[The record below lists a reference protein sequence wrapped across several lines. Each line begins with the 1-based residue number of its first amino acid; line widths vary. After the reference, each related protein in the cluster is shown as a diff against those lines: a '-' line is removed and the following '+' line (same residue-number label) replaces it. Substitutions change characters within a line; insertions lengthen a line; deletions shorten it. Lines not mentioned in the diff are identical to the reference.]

1 MTGTIDLAG
10 DPNIGVYARVFED
23 MAIVYPG
30 GAPEAFTAT
39 LARELDLEIVS
50 TFIQGSSIIGSL
62 VAGNS
67 RGGLIVSGLAADEE
81 LAVLSEYRD
90 IFLLEGPMNAAGNVI
105 LANDYVAAVHPP
117 EMPLDVAEEIGSFLG
132 GVPVVRLTL
141 GGIKTVG
148 MAGFATN
155 KGILVHQRANDTE
168 IASLERV
175 VDLPIGLGSV
185 NMGSGLVGTG
195 LLANSRGG
203 YVAGSV
209 TTGFELGRIEEVFG
223 FLE

>member
-23 MAIVYPG
+23 IAIVYPG
-30 GAPEAFTAT
+30 APAEFTAA
-39 LARELDLEIVS
+39 LARELDVEIVS
-50 TFIQGSSIIGSL
+50 TFIQGSSIVGSL
-62 VAGNS
+62 VSGNS
-67 RGGLIVSGLAADEE
+67 QGLVVSGLATDEE

-90 IFLLEGPMNAAGNVI
+90 VFLLKGPMNAAGNII
-105 LANDYVAAVHPP
+105 LANDCVAAVHP
-117 EMPLDVAEEIGSFLG
+117 EMQIDVAEEIGSFLE
-132 GVPVVRLTL
+132 VPVVRLTL

-155 KGILVHQRANDTE
+155 KGILVHPRANDTE
-168 IASLERV
+168 IANLERI

-195 LLANSRGG
+195 LLANSKG

>member
-23 MAIVYPG
+23 IAIVYPG
-30 GAPEAFTAT
+30 APAEFTEA
-39 LARELDLEIVS
+39 LVRDLDVDIV
-50 TFIQGSSIIGSL
+50 TTTIQGSNIIGSL

-67 RGGLIVSGLAADEE
+67 QGLIVSGLADDDE
-81 LAVLSEYRD
+81 LAVLGDYRD
-90 IFLLEGPMNAAGNVI
+90 IMLLEGSMNAAGNVI
-105 LANDYVAAVHPP
+105 LANDYVAAVHPD
-117 EMPLDVAEEIGSFLG
+117 MSIDIAEEIGSFLG
-132 GVPVVRLTL
+132 VPVIRLSL

-148 MAGFATN
+148 MAGHATN
-155 KGILVHQRANDTE
+155 KGILVHPRANDTE
-168 IASLERV
+168 IAALERV

-185 NMGSGLVGTG
+185 NMGTGLVGTG
-195 LLANSRGG
+195 LLANSKG
-203 YVAGSV
+203 YIVGSA

>member
-23 MAIVYPG
+23 IAIVYPG
-30 GAPEAFTAT
+30 APGAFTEA
-39 LARELDLEIVS
+39 LARELDVEIVS

-67 RGGLIVSGLAADEE
+67 QGLVVSGLVTEEE
-81 LAVLSEYRD
+81 LAVLREYREVL
-90 IFLLEGPMNAAGNVI
+90 LLEGSMNAAGNVI
-105 LANDYVAAVHPP
+105 LANDCVAAVHP
-117 EMPLDVAEEIGSFLG
+117 EMEFDVAEEIGSFLS
-132 GVPVVRLTL
+132 VPVIRLSL

-148 MAGFATN
+148 MAGCATN
-155 KGILVHQRANDTE
+155 QGILVHPRANDTE

-175 VDLPIGLGSV
+175 VDLPIGLGSI
-185 NMGSGLVGTG
+185 NMGSGLVGAG
-195 LLANSRGG
+195 LLANSKG
-203 YVAGSV
+203 YLAGSV
-209 TTGFELGRIEEVFG
+209 TSGFELGRIEEVFG

>member
-23 MAIVYPG
+23 IAIVYPG
-30 GAPEAFTAT
+30 APAEFTEA
-39 LARELDLEIVS
+39 LVRDLDVDIV
-50 TFIQGSSIIGSL
+50 TTTIQGSNIIGSL

-67 RGGLIVSGLAADEE
+67 RGLIVSGLADDDE
-81 LAVLSEYRD
+81 LAVLGDYRD
-90 IFLLEGPMNAAGNVI
+90 IMLLEGSMNAAGNVI
-105 LANDYVAAVHPP
+105 LANDYVAAVHPD
-117 EMPLDVAEEIGSFLG
+117 MSIDIAEEIGSFLG
-132 GVPVVRLTL
+132 VPVIRLSL

-148 MAGFATN
+148 MAGHATN
-155 KGILVHQRANDTE
+155 KGILVHPRANDTE
-168 IASLERV
+168 IAALERV

-185 NMGSGLVGTG
+185 NMGTGLVGTG
-195 LLANSRGG
+195 LLANSKG
-203 YVAGSV
+203 YIAGSA

>member
-1 MTGTIDLAG
+1 MTGTIDLSG

-23 MAIVYPG
+23 IAIVYPG
-30 GAPEAFTAT
+30 APDEFTGA
-39 LARELDLEIVS
+39 LARELDVEIVS
-50 TFIQGSSIIGSL
+50 TYIQGSSIIGSL
-62 VAGNS
+62 VSGNS
-67 RGGLIVSGLAADEE
+67 QGLVVSGLATDEE

-90 IFLLEGPMNAAGNVI
+90 IYLLEGAMNAAGNVI
-105 LANDYVAAVHPP
+105 LANDCVAAVHPDM
-117 EMPLDVAEEIGSFLG
+117 EIDVAEEIGSFLA
-132 GVPVVRLTL
+132 VPVVRLSL

-148 MAGFATN
+148 MAGSATN
-155 KGILVHQRANDTE
+155 KGILVHPRTNDTE

-185 NMGSGLVGTG
+185 NMGSGLVGSG
-195 LLANSRGG
+195 LLANSKG
-203 YVAGSV
+203 YIAGSV

>member
-1 MTGTIDLAG
+1 MTGTIDLTG

-23 MAIVYPG
+23 IAVVYPG
-30 GAPEAFTAT
+30 APGEFIEA
-39 LARELDLEIVS
+39 LKRDLEVEIVS

-67 RGGLIVSGLAADEE
+67 QGLVVSGLASDDE
-81 LAVLSEYRD
+81 LAVLQEYRD
-90 IFLLEGPMNAAGNVI
+90 VLLLEGSMNAAGNVI
-105 LANDYVAAVHPP
+105 LANDYVAAVHPDM
-117 EMPLDVAEEIGSFLG
+117 EIDVAEEIGSFLS
-132 GVPVVRLTL
+132 VPVVRLSL

-148 MAGFATN
+148 MAGSATN
-155 KGILVHQRANDTE
+155 KGILVHPRANDTE
-168 IASLERV
+168 IAALERV

-195 LLANSRGG
+195 LLANSKG
-203 YVAGSV
+203 YIAGSA
-209 TTGFELGRIEEVFG
+209 TSGFELGRIEEVFG

>member
-23 MAIVYPG
+23 IAIVYPG
-30 GAPEAFTAT
+30 APAEFTEA
-39 LARELDLEIVS
+39 LVRDLDVDIV
-50 TFIQGSSIIGSL
+50 TTTIQGSNIIGSL

-67 RGGLIVSGLAADEE
+67 QGLIVSGLADDDE
-81 LAVLSEYRD
+81 LAGLGDYRD
-90 IFLLEGPMNAAGNVI
+90 IMLLEGSMNAAGNVI
-105 LANDYVAAVHPP
+105 LANDYVAAVHPD
-117 EMPLDVAEEIGSFLG
+117 MSIDIAEEIGSFLG
-132 GVPVVRLTL
+132 VPVIRLSL

-148 MAGFATN
+148 MAGHATN
-155 KGILVHQRANDTE
+155 KGILVHPRANDTE
-168 IASLERV
+168 IAALERV

-185 NMGSGLVGTG
+185 NMGTGLVGTG
-195 LLANSRGG
+195 LLANSKG
-203 YVAGSV
+203 YIAGSA

>member
-23 MAIVYPG
+23 IAIVNP
-30 GAPEAFTAT
+30 GAPAEFAAA
-39 LARELDLEIVS
+39 LARELDVEIVS

-67 RGGLIVSGLAADEE
+67 QGLVVSGLATDEE

-105 LANDYVAAVHPP
+105 LANDYVAAVHP
-117 EMPLDVAEEIGSFLG
+117 EMPLDVAEEIGSFL

-168 IASLERV
+168 IANLERV

-195 LLANSRGG
+195 LLANSKG

>member
-1 MTGTIDLAG
+1 MTGTIDLTG
-10 DPNIGVYARVFED
+10 DPHIGVYARAFED
-23 MAIVYPG
+23 IAIVYPG
-30 GAPEAFTAT
+30 APEEFTTA

-50 TFIQGSSIIGSL
+50 TFIQGSRIIGSL

-67 RGGLIVSGLAADEE
+67 RGLVVSGLATDEE

-105 LANDYVAAVHPP
+105 LANDHVAAVHPD
-117 EMPLDVAEEIGSFLG
+117 MPIAVAEEIGSFLA
-132 GVPVVRLTL
+132 VPVVRLSL

-155 KGILVHQRANDTE
+155 EGILVHPRTNDTE
-168 IASLERV
+168 IANLERV
-175 VDLPIGLGSV
+175 IDLPIGLGSV

-195 LLANSRGG
+195 LLANSKG
-203 YVAGSV
+203 YLAGSA

-223 FLE
+223 YLE

>member
-1 MTGTIDLAG
+1 MTGTIDLTG

-23 MAIVYPG
+23 IAIVYPG
-30 GAPEAFTAT
+30 APEGFTAT
-39 LARELDLEIVS
+39 LAQELDIEIVS

-67 RGGLIVSGLAADEE
+67 QGLVVSGLAADEE

-90 IFLLEGPMNAAGNVI
+90 IFLLEGAMNAAGNVI
-105 LANDYVAAVHPP
+105 LANDYVAAVHP
-117 EMPLDVAEEIGSFLG
+117 EMPFDVAEEIGSFL

-168 IASLERV
+168 IANLERV

-185 NMGSGLVGTG
+185 NMGGGLVGTG
-195 LLANSRGG
+195 LLANSKG
-203 YVAGSV
+203 YVAGSA

-223 FLE
+223 YLE

>member
-1 MTGTIDLAG
+1 MTGTIDLTG
-10 DPNIGVYARVFED
+10 DPHIGVYTRAFED
-23 MAIVYPG
+23 IAIVYPG
-30 GAPEAFTAT
+30 APEEFTAA

-50 TFIQGSSIIGSL
+50 TFIQGSRIIGSL

-67 RGGLIVSGLAADEE
+67 RGLVVSGLAADEE

-90 IFLLEGPMNAAGNVI
+90 IFLLEGAMNAAGNVI
-105 LANDYVAAVHPP
+105 LANDHVAAVHPD
-117 EMPLDVAEEIGSFLG
+117 MPINVAEEIGSFLA
-132 GVPVVRLTL
+132 VPVVRLSL

-155 KGILVHQRANDTE
+155 KGILVHPRANDTE
-168 IASLERV
+168 IANLERV

-195 LLANSRGG
+195 LLANSKG
-203 YVAGSV
+203 YLAGSA

-223 FLE
+223 YLE

>member
-23 MAIVYPG
+23 IAIVYPG
-30 GAPEAFTAT
+30 APAEFTAA
-39 LARELDLEIVS
+39 LARELDVEIVS

-62 VAGNS
+62 VSGNS
-67 RGGLIVSGLAADEE
+67 QGLVVSGLATDEE

-90 IFLLEGPMNAAGNVI
+90 VFLLKGPMNAAGNII
-105 LANDYVAAVHPP
+105 LANDCVAAVHP
-117 EMPLDVAEEIGSFLG
+117 EMQIDVAEEIGSFLE
-132 GVPVVRLTL
+132 VPVVRLTL

-155 KGILVHQRANDTE
+155 KGILVHPRANDTE
-168 IASLERV
+168 IANLERI

-195 LLANSRGG
+195 LLANSKG

>member
-23 MAIVYPG
+23 MAIVYP

-67 RGGLIVSGLAADEE
+67 RGLIVSGLAADEE

-105 LANDYVAAVHPP
+105 LANDYVAAVHP
-117 EMPLDVAEEIGSFLG
+117 EMPLDVAEEIGSFL

-195 LLANSRGG
+195 LLANSRG